1 MSAQIFHNC
10 KAKTNALELSF
21 LRARP
26 CCLFRTPGRPQINPK
41 LGVDHVLESFK
52 HYTDE
57 KVEKGCI
64 KCIKQE
70 NNGVRS
76 KRNYL
81 DTLLKDGEYDFY
93 YDFQLSNLCNL
104 ACKMCSPN
112 FSSRLVKPFEF
123 YKQKGYDD
131 DNGMV
136 SPILPNKWDWEIVDK
151 IFEDINKRT
160 KDKKIVIE
168 LKGGEPTMQPEFK
181 DFFDKFENVQN
192 VRLDIIT
199 NLQRLP
205 DYFLENISKFE
216 EINVGVSLE
225 GTEETYEYVRTLGDW
240 KTFKS
245 NLETLAKETR
255 SFTNK
260 IGLHFHP
267 KIISYGLSNV
277 QDLLDFMDYG
287 ESLGFIG
294 AGDTSIAEIIWTPH
308 HSCPLYLPKDYVETV
323 VSRISHKRDGK
334 LKKLLLGSNSYT
346 EKQMQNTLKFI
357 ELTDE
362 FNKKDFWQTPTGKEL
377 KNYL

>member
-10 KAKTNALELSF
+10 MAKTNALELSF

-181 DFFDKFENVQN
+181 DFFDKFENVHN

-240 KTFKS
+240 KTFKT

-357 ELTDE
+357 ELTDK
-362 FNKKDFWQTPTGKEL
+362 FNKTDFWKTPTGKEL
-377 KNYL
+377 SNYL

>member
-1 MSAQIFHNC
+1 MSAEIFHNC

-255 SFTNK
+255 TFNNK

-277 QDLLDFMDYG
+277 QDLLEFMDYG

>member
-1 MSAQIFHNC
+1 M
-10 KAKTNALELSF
+10 
-21 LRARP
+21 
-26 CCLFRTPGRPQINPK
+26 
-41 LGVDHVLESFK
+41 
-52 HYTDE
+52 
-57 KVEKGCI
+57 
-64 KCIKQE
+64 
-70 NNGVRS
+70 
-76 KRNYL
+76 
-81 DTLLKDGEYDFY
+81 
-93 YDFQLSNLCNL
+93 
-104 ACKMCSPN
+104 
-112 FSSRLVKPFEF
+112 
-123 YKQKGYDD
+123 
-131 DNGMV
+131 
-136 SPILPNKWDWEIVDK
+136 
-151 IFEDINKRT
+151 
-160 KDKKIVIE
+160 
-168 LKGGEPTMQPEFK
+168 
-181 DFFDKFENVQN
+181 
-192 VRLDIIT
+192 
-199 NLQRLP
+199 
-205 DYFLENISKFE
+205 
-216 EINVGVSLE
+216 SLE

-255 SFTNK
+255 TFTNK

-277 QDLLDFMDYG
+277 QDLLEFMDYG